1 MFGRSNFKELP
12 LAARTQQAPW
22 DELVAE
28 IWRSVLTPFTFKP
41 GQVAIEV
48 GPGTSC
54 KVCWALQKVK
64 FNGTVYIVDPAENAI
79 EVMQARYQ
87 KACPGSDIRTVHETV
102 KDSRSHLPR
111 QPDFLFMS
119 HVVDDMMLLEAVKK
133 IPQGMDAFE
142 WHSGK
147 AYKIAPTRSYH
158 DTWKLIEKNLPALE
172 AAKAEVLQALVDFIT
187 WVNPR
192 HMVISQYPSATLEEN
207 GLDIINKH
215 SNDIF
220 QKLMASNLPGRRMN
234 VDLQR
239 ILDQNENYG
248 HHHTGNNLLNAKN
261 WFLYEA

>member
-12 LAARTQQAPW
+12 LAARTQQGPW

-28 IWRSVLTPFTFKP
+28 IWRSVLSVYKFSP

-54 KVCWALQKVK
+54 KVCWAMGKLK
-64 FNGTVYIVDPAENAI
+64 FLGTVYIVDAAENAI

-87 KACPGSDIRTVHETV
+87 RACPGSDVRTVHDTV
-102 KDSRSHLPR
+102 KDSLSRLPR
-111 QPDFLFMS
+111 RPDFLFMS
-119 HVVDDMMLLEAVKK
+119 HVVDDMMLLEAAKK

-158 DTWKLIEKNLPALE
+158 DTWKMIEKNLPALE
-172 AAKAEVLQALVDFIT
+172 QAKAEVLQSLIDFIT
-187 WVNPR
+187 YVNPKY
-192 HMVISQYPSATLEEN
+192 MVISQYPSATLQEN

-220 QKLMASNLPGRRMN
+220 RKLMASRLPGKRMN
-234 VDLQR
+234 VDLQP

-248 HHHTGNNLLNAKN
+248 HHHTGNNLLDARH
-261 WFLYEA
+261 WFLYEG

>member
-12 LAARTQQAPW
+12 APAKTQQGPW

-28 IWRSVLTPFTFKP
+28 IWRSVLSPFKFQP

-54 KVCWALQKVK
+54 KVCWALGKMK

-79 EVMQARYQ
+79 EVMQSRYQ

-102 KDSRSHLPR
+102 KDSLSKLPQR
-111 QPDFLFMS
+111 PDFLFMS
-119 HVVDDMMLLEAVKK
+119 HVVDDMMLLEAVSK
-133 IPQGMDAFE
+133 IPDGMDAFE

-147 AYKIAPTRSYH
+147 TYKIAPTRSYH

-172 AAKAEVLQALVDFIT
+172 AAKKDVLQSLIEFIT
-187 WVNPR
+187 WLKPK
-192 HMVISQYPSATLEEN
+192 HMIISQYPSATLQEN

-220 QKLMASNLPGRRMN
+220 DALMKARLPGKRMN
-234 VDLQR
+234 IDLQK

-248 HHHTGNNLLNAKN
+248 HHHTGNNLLDARH
-261 WFLYEA
+261 WFLYEG